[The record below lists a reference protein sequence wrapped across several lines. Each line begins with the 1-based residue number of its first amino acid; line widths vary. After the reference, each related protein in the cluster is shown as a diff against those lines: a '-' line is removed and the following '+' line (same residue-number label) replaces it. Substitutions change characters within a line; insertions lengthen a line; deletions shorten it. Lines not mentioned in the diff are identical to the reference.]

1 MNTFGWI
8 GIGVLVISIT
18 GILAAAYVATHIDY
32 ANAAKA
38 AANVAPIAAAV

>member
-32 ANAAKA
+32 KDAASA
-38 AANVAPIAAAV
+38 AAQVAPVAAAV